1 MLTHLSEENVM
12 DVQLQDLHCELNN
25 TDHHTNQISV
35 DQLILRRGQSFKVTL
50 TLTKSFNGD
59 LHPLVV
65 TAMTGH
71 IPDNVEPST
80 SAKGAWKMELDK
92 SSLTSKGIT
101 KLIIFPPANAPIGEY
116 TLQVKYKD
124 EEILLANLV
133 LLFNPWCLDDWVFL
147 PDEEERQEY
156 VLNEEGIVY
165 RGSVDYISSMYWDF
179 GQFEDSMVNIC
190 MKILDLSHK
199 HVEDPAD
206 DVSNRYDPMYV
217 SRIVSAMINSEDEHG
232 VVKGRWGGPYFD
244 GYSPGH
250 WNGSYPILKQ
260 WLKTYYRP
268 VKYGQCWVF
277 ASVMCS
283 VMRFLGIPCRVVTN
297 FVSAHDNNGNLTI
310 DANFHVWVEGW
321 MKRPDLSNEG
331 KFDGWQVLDPT
342 PQEMSGGKDPLVD
355 IYEYIGETHLKYDIP
370 FVFAEVNADCISWLV
385 RPDGSL
391 VKINSDPKRVGQN
404 ISTKSVGTQK
414 RQDITSTYKH
424 REGGFPWQ
432 TELSIPVLIEFSVYN
447 KPMLECA
454 SMKVSVVVT
463 DKLNPDNTYV
473 AEDDIVLLDPPI
485 SLTVRRKPLKSPSI
499 LCVTNNHKSELYNQY
514 NMHHSRTAAENTPC
528 THEADGTG
536 FSFARD

>member
-1 MLTHLSEENVM
+1 MHLPKILETYFKLVE
-12 DVQLQDLHCELNN
+12 LHCELNN

-50 TLTKSFNGD
+50 TLTKSFNVKFSALFSVCAVWLLSLGKT
-59 LHPLVV
+59 PLEEEW
-65 TAMTGH
+65 TMSRFS

-310 DANFHVWVEGW
+310 DAYYGEWGLGPRRSHESVWNFHVWVEGW

-432 TELSIPVLIEFSVYN
+432 TGNTLSFS
-447 KPMLECA
+447 LEI
-454 SMKVSVVVT
+454 
-463 DKLNPDNTYV
+463 D
-473 AEDDIVLLDPPI
+473 
-485 SLTVRRKPLKSPSI
+485 
-499 LCVTNNHKSELYNQY
+499 
-514 NMHHSRTAAENTPC
+514 
-528 THEADGTG
+528 
-536 FSFARD
+536 

>member
-1 MLTHLSEENVM
+1 MSQSSVL
-12 DVQLQDLHCELNN
+12 LHCELNN

-65 TAMTGH
+65 TAMTGQYCKNEGLLLLKPKH
-71 IPDNVEPST
+71 SE
-80 SAKGAWKMELDK
+80 

-310 DANFHVWVEGW
+310 DAYYGEWGLGPRRSHESVWNFHVWVEGW

-355 IYEYIGETHLKYDIP
+355 IYEYMFLPALKAFFYLVADV
-370 FVFAEVNADCISWLV
+370 VFLGGFFYLCLCQV

-432 TELSIPVLIEFSVYN
+432 TGNTLSFS
-447 KPMLECA
+447 LEI
-454 SMKVSVVVT
+454 
-463 DKLNPDNTYV
+463 D
-473 AEDDIVLLDPPI
+473 
-485 SLTVRRKPLKSPSI
+485 
-499 LCVTNNHKSELYNQY
+499 
-514 NMHHSRTAAENTPC
+514 
-528 THEADGTG
+528 
-536 FSFARD
+536 